1 MRKRIGKLL
10 IGFVVVAIFIGV
22 AESST
27 DYAKKK
33 NKLKE
38 EATHQLHENE
48 NSL

>member
-1 MRKRIGKLL
+1 MSERIGKLL

-27 DYAKKK
+27 QYAKMH

-38 EATHQLHENE
+38 EATHQIHENE
-48 NSL
+48 YIL